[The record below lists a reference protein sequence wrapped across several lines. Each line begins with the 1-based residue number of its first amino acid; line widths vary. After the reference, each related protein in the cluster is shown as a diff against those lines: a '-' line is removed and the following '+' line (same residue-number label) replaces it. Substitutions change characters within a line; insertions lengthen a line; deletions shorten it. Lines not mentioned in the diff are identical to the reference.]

1 MNSKATPF
9 SISIPQG
16 QIDDL
21 RERLLRTRLPT
32 PVYGSGWQEGT
43 STGYLRELL
52 AYWIHDYRWRQRE
65 EYMNSFNHYT
75 TDIDGVKIHFIKAE
89 AKQPGAIP
97 LLLMQGWP
105 SSFVQVLDILPLLT
119 NEAVEDT
126 LAFDVVA
133 FSLPGYSFSE
143 TPMEPGMNFTRIADL
158 AVKLMVDIL
167 GYDRF
172 AARGSD
178 QGALVQQQ
186 IGLKYPERLIG
197 LHRTGITPFLS
208 PLPDDLEQDEM
219 QYQKVVESWARR
231 ETAYAQ
237 LQTLRPET
245 LLPALVDSPIG
256 LASWMIEKFQRW
268 GDAGADLDAHFGRD
282 KLLDNIMLHWF
293 AFSGAGAIR
302 LYHEGIRTPALTG
315 RVEVPTAIAMPLRD
329 GITVP
334 APRRWAERF
343 YNVKQWTVVE
353 QGGHF
358 PEWET
363 PYTLVE
369 DMRRFFKQLK
379 QSVL

>member
-1 MNSKATPF
+1 
-9 SISIPQG
+9 
-16 QIDDL
+16 
-21 RERLLRTRLPT
+21 
-32 PVYGSGWQEGT
+32 
-43 STGYLRELL
+43 
-52 AYWIHDYRWRQRE
+52 
-65 EYMNSFNHYT
+65 MNSFSHYT
-75 TDIDGVKIHFIKAE
+75 TDIDAVKIHFIKAE

-105 SSFVQVLDILPLLT
+105 SSFIQVLDILPLLT
-119 NEAVEDT
+119 NEAGEET

-143 TPMEPGMNFTRIADL
+143 TPTEPGMNFTRIADL
-158 AVKLMVDIL
+158 AVTLMVDVL

-208 PLPDDLEQDEM
+208 PLPDDLDLEETL
-219 QYQKVVESWARR
+219 YQKAVGSWAQR
-231 ETAYAQ
+231 ETAYAR
-237 LQTLRPET
+237 LQMLRPET

-256 LASWMIEKFQRW
+256 LASWIIEKFQRW
-268 GDAGADLDAHFGRD
+268 GDAGSDLDAHFGRD

-293 AFSGAGAIR
+293 ASSGAGAIR
-302 LYHEGIRTPALTG
+302 LYHEGIRSPALVG

-363 PYTLVE
+363 PITLAE